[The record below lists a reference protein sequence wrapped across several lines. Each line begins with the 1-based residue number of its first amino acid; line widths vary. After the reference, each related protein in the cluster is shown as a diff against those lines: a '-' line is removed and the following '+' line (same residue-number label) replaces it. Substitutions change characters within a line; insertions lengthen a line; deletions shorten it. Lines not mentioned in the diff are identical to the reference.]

1 MTDKITYTPLAK
13 KLGLKEDLSV
23 LVYNVPQSY
32 GDKLGDIAVRLD
44 WLDSISKE
52 IADFIHLF
60 CTSEE
65 ELKENIR
72 RYVPA
77 LKRSGMLWIS
87 WPMEDANAST
97 ELDKNLVTQSM
108 RSSELVSVHEEI
120 LDESWHALKFRY
132 PQKGA

>member
-1 MTDKITYTPLAK
+1 MADKITYTPLAK

-32 GDKLGDIAVRLD
+32 GVKLGDIAVRLN

-52 IADFIHLF
+52 SADSIHLF
-60 CTSEE
+60 CTTEK
-65 ELKENIR
+65 ELKDNIK

-77 LKRSGMLWIS
+77 LKKSGMLWIS
-87 WPMEDANAST
+87 WPTEDANVST
-97 ELDKNLVTQSM
+97 ELDKSLITQSM
-108 RSSELVSVHEEI
+108 RPSELVSVHGEI

-132 PQKGA
+132 AQKGV